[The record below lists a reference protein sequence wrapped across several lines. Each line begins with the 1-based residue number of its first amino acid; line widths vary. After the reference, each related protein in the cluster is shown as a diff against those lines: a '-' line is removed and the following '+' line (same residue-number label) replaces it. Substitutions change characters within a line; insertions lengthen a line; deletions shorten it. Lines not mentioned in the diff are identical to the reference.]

1 MIEITGTEKQIAWA
15 TDIRAKFIAN
25 AEALIAEEVRLQE
38 KRMAKAT
45 ETTGDK
51 LDKLNKRIEKYATI
65 IEKYRTRTAEILNEI
80 SRAGWWI
87 EYGQGDADCVIREFD
102 AVKRGV
108 ALGGVNK
115 IN

>member
-1 MIEITGTEKQIAWA
+1 MIEIIGTEKQVAWA
-15 TDIRAKFIAN
+15 TEIREKFIAN
-25 AEALIAEEVRLQE
+25 AEELIKETEQEILDDIEEEVGDEWIQRD
-38 KRMAKAT
+38 RAKLA
-45 ETTGDK
+45 
-51 LDKLNKRIEKYATI
+51 RWQ
-65 IEKYRTRTAEILNEI
+65 TRTAEILNEV

-102 AVKRGV
+102 SVKRGV

>member
-1 MIEITGTEKQIAWA
+1 MIEIIGTEKQVAWA
-15 TDIRAKFIAN
+15 TDIRAKFA
-25 AEALIAEEVRLQE
+25 AAADALIAEEVQLQE
-38 KRMAKAT
+38 KRIAKTAGT
-45 ETTGDK
+45 SGDK
-51 LDKLNKRIEKYATI
+51 LEKLNKRIEKYAAI

-102 AVKRGV
+102 SVKRGV